1 VRRKETYVIRR
12 ILIMTGFALTFAL
25 PASAWAHA
33 AAGAADAAKAAPDKA
48 TEARL
53 AQRDLWDE
61 HIFWVRNVVIATTQK
76 NKSAASAAEAQVV
89 ANARQIA
96 DSITPFYGKQAADQ
110 LFELLKGHYG
120 PIRQYLDAAVAG
132 DSAKQRAAQQALS
145 ANAGAIAKFL
155 SGANPNLPYDAVNG
169 LLLAHGGHHVAQIDQ
184 FKAGQYGQEAQTW
197 NAMRAH
203 MHTIAD
209 AIAGALGKQ
218 FPDKFT

>member
-1 VRRKETYVIRR
+1 VIRR
-12 ILIMTGFALTFAL
+12 TVIMTGLALAL
-25 PASAWAHA
+25 AFPAAQVPAQ
-33 AAGAADAAKAAPDKA
+33 AGKPAADKAA
-48 TEARL
+48 EARL

-61 HIFWVRNVVIATTQK
+61 HIFWVRNVVSATVQK
-76 NKSAASAAEAQVV
+76 NKQAAAAAEAEVI

-96 DSITPFYGKQAADQ
+96 DSISPFYGKPAADQ

-120 PIRQYLDAAVAG
+120 PIRQYLDATVGG
-132 DSAKQRAAQQALS
+132 DAAKRASAQKALS

-184 FKAGQYGQEAQTW
+184 FKAGQYAEEAKTW

-218 FPDKFT
+218 FPEKFG